1 MFGKRTRY
9 PVTAT
14 GSGRSF
20 SEAHRNAV
28 NEVRQR
34 VGTSPPVSTIRT
46 YDNGLGTVLV
56 TCAYDP
62 DGVLKEYAA
71 EAAEQSK
78 RIAGKSQPFTASAPG
93 TFRSTARQ
101 AELNAAKFLR
111 DLGFRDA
118 YATSA
123 TSDGGIDVL
132 GTRVVA
138 QVKWQKSQVGR
149 PAIQSFLGACHPDIS
164 NRILCFFA
172 YSGFTVPATNFADS
186 VPMALFRFDGSP
198 TKWSPTNLLAREL
211 LEAVLKNR

>member
-1 MFGKRTRY
+1 M
-9 PVTAT
+9 
-14 GSGRSF
+14 
-20 SEAHRNAV
+20 
-28 NEVRQR
+28 
-34 VGTSPPVSTIRT
+34 
-46 YDNGLGTVLV
+46 GTVLV

-71 EAAEQSK
+71 EAAEQSR
-78 RIAGKSQPFTASAPG
+78 RIAGRTQPFSASAPG

-101 AELNAAKFLR
+101 AELDAAKFLR
-111 DLGFRDA
+111 VLGLRDA

-123 TSDGGIDVL
+123 TSDAGIDVL
-132 GTRVVA
+132 GTRVAA

-172 YSGFTVPATNFADS
+172 YSGFTAPATNLADS

-198 TKWSPTNLLAREL
+198 TQWSPANLVAREFV
-211 LEAVLKNR
+211 EVALKNR